1 LIERQSPQLSIV
13 DSDDVANRRLAAVAF
28 IDIVGY
34 TVLMSEEE
42 EPTHAHWMRVLNE
55 SVRPATTRHRGRI
68 VKSTGDGVLAEFPS
82 AHDALGWALEVQ
94 TDLEKSPKLTASAE
108 RIAARI
114 AVHLGDVY
122 STDDDIYGSGVNV
135 AARLQEHAEP
145 GGIVLSEAV
154 YDLVRSALD
163 VPTRDLG
170 LLELKNISAPVKAYA
185 IESHHGVE
193 RTRKLRDALPSI
205 AVLPLRNLSKDPDN
219 DYFAQGIVE
228 DIVVSLSSLR
238 EMTVISRT
246 ASLAVAREQADPRE
260 AGRALGVRYV
270 MGGSVRRSSEK
281 VRVSIQLYDVRT
293 GANVWGDSSEVLPDE
308 LFEAQDRIVRKIAA
322 GIAPHVRAVE
332 LSNAMRKRPENF
344 TAYDCTLKALNR
356 MDSLERET
364 FLEARRY
371 FEQAMS
377 EDPNFAMPVA
387 WAARWHSVLI
397 GQGWSEDRDR
407 DSKAAVDLAARAI
420 KLDPRNAV
428 ALATYGHLRAYLFH
442 DYETALVY
450 FERALTACPN
460 SALAMVLK
468 SGTLSYLGRGEEAV
482 VYATHAVE
490 LSPFDHNLYY
500 FYVFLSMAY
509 YIKGDYESAVKW
521 GRMSHSENPAY
532 TANLRILA
540 AALAAC
546 DLDEEAH
553 EVAARLMQLEPDFSL
568 DNYKRT
574 LLPFSDAEICS
585 RYIEHLSRAGLPP

>member
-1 LIERQSPQLSIV
+1 MTERQSPQLSVV
-13 DSDDVANRRLAAVAF
+13 DSPDVAERRLAAVAF

-42 EPTHAHWMRVLNE
+42 ETTHAHWMRVLRE
-55 SVRPATTRHRGRI
+55 SVRPAASRNRGRI

-82 AHDALGWALEVQ
+82 AHDAINWALEVQ
-94 TDLEKSPKLTASAE
+94 GDVAKNIEPGPGTE

-163 VPTRDLG
+163 EPIRDLG
-170 LLELKNISAPVKAYA
+170 LLELKNISTPVKAYA
-185 IESHHGVE
+185 IESQHGVE
-193 RTRKLRDALPSI
+193 RSRRLRGALPSV
-205 AVLPLRNLSKDPDN
+205 AVLPLRNLSDDPES

-246 ASLAVAREQADPRE
+246 ASLAVSREQADPRE

-270 MGGSVRRSSEK
+270 MAGSVRRSSEK
-281 VRVSIQLYDVRT
+281 VRVSIQLYDVRS
-293 GANVWGDSSEVLPDE
+293 GASVWGDSSEVLPDE
-308 LFEAQDRIVRKIAA
+308 LFDAQDRIVRKIAT
-322 GIAPHVRAVE
+322 GIAPHIRAVE
-332 LSNAMRKRPENF
+332 LREAMRKRPENF

-356 MDSLERET
+356 MDSMERST

-371 FEQAMS
+371 LDQAME
-377 EDPNFAMPVA
+377 EDPDFAMPVA
-387 WAARWHSVLI
+387 WAARWYSLLI
-397 GQGWSEDRDR
+397 GQGWSEDRDA
-407 DSKAAVDLAARAI
+407 DSKAAAELAARAI

-442 DYETALVY
+442 DYESALVY

-460 SALAMVLK
+460 SALAMILK

-482 VYATHAVE
+482 VYATRAVE

-500 FYVFLSMAY
+500 YYVFLSMAHY
-509 YIKGDYESAVKW
+509 VKGDYQSAVKW
-521 GRMSHSENPAY
+521 GRMSQSENPAY
-532 TANLRILA
+532 TANLRILS
-540 AALAAC
+540 AALAALE
-546 DLDEEAH
+546 LDDEAR
-553 EVAARLMQLEPDFSL
+553 EVAASLMELEPDFSL

-574 LLPFSDAEICS
+574 LMPFSDKEFRS